1 MLGKPKIALLMW
13 LLMSMLLLM
22 SDLFFVFGSECAIHV
37 QEPLPVGIRI
47 TTPPLKQYPGGAS
60 VLLLKLLLLLLQLPQ
75 LLQLQPPQVP
85 HKIDYGFVLALALP
99 LALLRHRAG
108 PNPAE
113 QKSAK
118 NMSLSF
124 LF

>member
-1 MLGKPKIALLMW
+1 MLAKPKIALLMW
-13 LLMSMLLLM
+13 LLMLMLLLM
-22 SDLFFVFGSECAIHV
+22 YDLFYFGSECPIHV